1 MSFADYLLSGPS
13 HLLRFLH
20 AELAPYPGRFN
31 SVLRCLLA
39 SGLIIVTS
47 MALEVPWL
55 ALSLIVV
62 FYVTQSNVVITRLV
76 GTMFLL
82 GSTLAIGS
90 VILLLKFTFDYPL
103 LRIVTACVLFF
114 GSVYMM
120 RITKLGVVFFL
131 IAIVII
137 YVQSFVDQTD
147 NAELLLRL
155 ALWVW
160 VAVNYA
166 TALTLLINTLFLPAE
181 PQLQLK
187 AEIHRQLQ
195 AIDARLAY
203 LLDGAGAPSLIGL
216 PAVERGALAL
226 QKLLKFAMMRD
237 ARYRAEQIRKLAYI
251 ATVSRLYYAASE
263 LPLTLTS
270 AVSEQVNALSD
281 LRKACTAL
289 DSAVTLDQ
297 AFLLP
302 VQIESGRGGI
312 GIAPIQEMQNALQ
325 ALADMETSPS
335 PPQVPT
341 VKESLIAEDA
351 FSNPVYIQFSL
362 KTLLAVLVSYVFYN
376 AADWQGVH
384 TIMLT
389 CLIVA
394 SPSLG
399 ASAQKG
405 MLRIGGAL
413 IGSALALFMVVFV
426 IPHLDD
432 VVGVLLM
439 ALPVIALG
447 AWVSAGSER
456 ISYAGIQIMFTF
468 ALALLEQFGPTTDL
482 TEIRDRMIGILLGV
496 AVSTLVH
503 ASIWPEGEGN
513 LLRRSLADLLR
524 AIGKLLQPVHK
535 YVAPTPPVPPGKQQ
549 LKVWAKL
556 EQCKMLLSRVA
567 LEPSWEQSE
576 HERLTLKAQT
586 VLTQAREIMLAANAL
601 QSEMTTQLDHLPV
614 EVRDGIFSI
623 QEQTV
628 ITLDRYASDL
638 VGNSCR
644 RPPPISLSA
653 LELSFASYVNAA
665 PEKRDFT
672 LFHLVDKI
680 VRLLCSLPSW
690 GGRVNTLAS
699 FRESYNHD

>member
-1 MSFADYLLSGPS
+1 MSYAEYLLSGPL
-13 HLLRFLH
+13 HLLRFLQ
-20 AELAPYPGRFN
+20 AELAPYPGRYN
-31 SVLRCLLA
+31 AVLRCLLA

-90 VILLLKFTFDYPL
+90 AILLLKFTFDYPL

-120 RITKLGVVFFL
+120 RITKVGVVFFI

-147 NAELLLRL
+147 NGELLLRL
-155 ALWVW
+155 VLWVW

-187 AEIHRQLQ
+187 AEMHRQFQ

-203 LLDGAGAPSLIGL
+203 LLDGAGAPSPIRV
-216 PAVERGALAL
+216 PTVERGALAL
-226 QKLLKFAMMRD
+226 QKLLKFATMRD
-237 ARYRAEQIRKLAYI
+237 ARYRADQTRQLAYI

-263 LPLTLTS
+263 LPLTLPS
-270 AVSEQVNALSD
+270 PVEEQINALSE
-281 LRKACTAL
+281 LRKACAAL
-289 DSAVTLDQ
+289 DFAIALDQ
-297 AFLLP
+297 RFHLTA
-302 VQIESGRGGI
+302 QSESKQAGTA
-312 GIAPIQEMQNALQ
+312 IAPIQEMQNALQ
-325 ALADMETSPS
+325 ALADLETSPS
-335 PPQVPT
+335 PPREPSA
-341 VKESLIAEDA
+341 KESLIADDA
-351 FSNPVYIQFSL
+351 FTNPNYTYFSL
-362 KTLLAVLVSYVFYN
+362 KTLLAVFICYVFYN

-384 TIMLT
+384 TVMLT
-389 CLIVA
+389 CLIIA

-399 ASAQKG
+399 ASTQKG
-405 MLRIGGAL
+405 LLRIGGAL

-496 AVSTLVH
+496 AVSTLIH
-503 ASIWPEGEGN
+503 ASIWPEGEGDI
-513 LLRRSLADLLR
+513 LRRSLADLLR
-524 AIGKLLQPVHK
+524 AIGKLLQPVRK
-535 YVAPTPPVPPGKQQ
+535 YLAPAHPMPPGQQQ
-549 LKVWAKL
+549 LGIWAKL
-556 EQCKMLLSRVA
+556 EQCETLLSRVA

-576 HERLTLKAQT
+576 HERLTVEAQT
-586 VLTQAREIMLAANAL
+586 VLAQAREIMLAANAL
-601 QSEMTTQLDHLPV
+601 QSEMTAQLDQLPV
-614 EVRDGIFSI
+614 EIREAVFSI
-623 QEQTV
+623 QEQAGSA
-628 ITLDRYASDL
+628 LDRYASDL
-638 VGNSCR
+638 AGNTCQ
-644 RPPPISLSA
+644 PPTPIA
-653 LELSFASYVNAA
+653 LDTLERNFASYVSAA

-672 LFHLVDKI
+672 LFHRVENV
-680 VRLLCSLPSW
+680 VRQLSSLPSW
-690 GGRVNTLAS
+690 GGPLTTPAS
-699 FRESYNHD
+699 LRESYNHD

>member
-1 MSFADYLLSGPS
+1 MSFADFLLSGPS

-31 SVLRCLLA
+31 AVLRCLLA

-76 GTMFLL
+76 GTMFLV

-90 VILLLKFTFDYPL
+90 AILLLKFTFDYPL

-120 RITKLGVVFFL
+120 RVTKVGVVFFL

-147 NAELLLRL
+147 NGELLLRL
-155 ALWVW
+155 VLWVW

-166 TALTLLINTLFLPAE
+166 TALTLLINTLFLPVE

-203 LLDGAGAPSLIGL
+203 PLDGAGAPSPISL

-263 LPLTLTS
+263 LPLTLTR

-281 LRKACTAL
+281 LRKACAAL

-302 VQIESGRGGI
+302 VQFESRRVGI
-312 GIAPIQEMQNALQ
+312 AIAPIQEMQNALQ
-325 ALADMETSPS
+325 ALADLETSPL
-335 PPQVPT
+335 PPRVPT
-341 VKESLIAEDA
+341 AKKSLIAEDA
-351 FSNPVYIQFSL
+351 FTNPNYTYFSL
-362 KTLLAVLVSYVFYN
+362 KTLFAVFICYVFYN

-389 CLIVA
+389 CLIIA

-399 ASAQKG
+399 ASTQKG

-413 IGSALALFMVVFV
+413 IGGTLALFMVVFV
-426 IPHLDD
+426 IPRLDD

-447 AWVSAGSER
+447 AWVSGGSER

-496 AVSTLVH
+496 AVSTLIH

-513 LLRRSLADLLR
+513 ILRRSLGDLLR
-524 AIGKLLQPVHK
+524 AIGKLLQPVRR
-535 YVAPTPPVPPGKQQ
+535 YVAPLPAMPSGQQQ
-549 LKVWAKL
+549 LEIWAKL
-556 EQCKMLLSRVA
+556 EQCEMLLSRVA

-576 HERLTLKAQT
+576 HERLTLEALT
-586 VLTQAREIMLAANAL
+586 VLAQAREIMLAANAL
-601 QSEMTTQLDHLPV
+601 QSEMTTQLDYLPV
-614 EVRDGIFSI
+614 EIREVVFSI
-623 QEQTV
+623 QEQAASA
-628 ITLDRYASDL
+628 LDRYASDL
-638 VGNSCR
+638 VGNSCQ
-644 RPPPISLSA
+644 PPAPISLSS
-653 LELSFASYVNAA
+653 LDRSFASYVSAA

-672 LFHLVDKI
+672 LFHRVENV
-680 VRLLCSLPSW
+680 VRQLSSLPSW
-690 GGRVNTLAS
+690 GPPVTTPANV
-699 FRESYNHD
+699 RESYNHG